1 MTAFDLPRV
10 AHPNEPTSPVPPSG
24 ERAPDRRTPPRSR
37 ADTCAAGGGKA
48 RNLSLIVSAQVLAM
62 ALWFSGTAA
71 GPAMGREAALPPG
84 FLAWLTGA
92 VQLGFVL
99 GTLGSAALALP
110 DRLDP
115 RRLIAAASLL
125 GAAANALVLALPVG
139 SPWVIAA
146 RAATGLA
153 LACVYPV
160 GMKLAAGWADR
171 TDAGLVVGLLVGGL
185 TLGSASPHLVNAL
198 GGLDWRA
205 TVGAGSAASVAAAG
219 LILAT
224 RPGPGHSPA
233 PPFRPGLALLLFR
246 TRGTR
251 LATLGYLGHMW
262 EIYAMWAW
270 IGAYLAASFAAAGR
284 GDAPGRAALATF
296 AVMGAGAAGCV
307 AGGMLADRVGKALL
321 TIWAMAAS
329 GACCL
334 LAGPFF
340 GLAPVATVALCLVW
354 GVAVVADSAQFSASV
369 AEQAPPGLAGTMLT
383 VQTCLGFALTLPAIH
398 LVPWLAERAGGG
410 WAFAALAVGPAL
422 GCAAMARLV
431 PEEAGARG

>member
-1 MTAFDLPRV
+1 MA
-10 AHPNEPTSPVPPSG
+10 
-24 ERAPDRRTPPRSR
+24 
-37 ADTCAAGGGKA
+37 GGKA
-48 RNLSLIVSAQVLAM
+48 GNLLLIVSAQVLAM

-71 GPAMGREAALPPG
+71 GPAMAREAPLAPG

-110 DRLDP
+110 DRLDA
-115 RRLIAAASLL
+115 RRLIAAAALF
-125 GAAANALVLALPVG
+125 GAAANAAILFLPPG
-139 SPWVIAA
+139 SPWMIAA
-146 RAATGLA
+146 RGATGLA

-160 GMKLAAGWADR
+160 GMKLAAGWATR
-171 TDAGLVVGLLVGGL
+171 ADAGLVVGLLVGGL
-185 TLGSASPHLVNAL
+185 TLGSGSPHLVNAL

-205 TVGAGSAASVAAAG
+205 TVGVASLASVAAAG
-219 LILAT
+219 LILGT
-224 RPGPGHSPA
+224 RPGPGHAPA

-262 EIYAMWAW
+262 ELYAMWAW
-270 IGAYLAASFAAAGR
+270 VGAYLAASFAAAGR
-284 GDAPGRAALATF
+284 AEAPGFAALAAF
-296 AVMGAGAAGCV
+296 AVLGAGAVGCV
-307 AGGMLADRVGKALL
+307 AGGLLADRIGKARL

-334 LAGPFF
+334 LAGPAF
-340 GLAPVATVALCLVW
+340 GLAPAATVALCLVW
-354 GVAVVADSAQFSASV
+354 GVAAVADSAQFSASV
-369 AEQAPPGLAGTMLT
+369 AEHAPPGLAGTMLT

-398 LVPWLAERAGGG
+398 LVPWLAERAGWG

-422 GCAAMARLV
+422 GCVAMARLV
-431 PEEAGARG
+431 PVEAGARG